1 MGQHVMAKA
10 MEGVGSDRA
19 ELKKLLKL
27 SADKP
32 VHMAFALGADGK
44 AVIQL
49 DKLKPART
57 LEKSL
62 KEGLDGGKNY
72 RFGTVSIDPEDP
84 QVVQFVVNKTVGGC
98 GRKLVVALKGTG
110 FKKIRIVTED
120 GEAVEEAEDEEGE
133 PEDGAATQRVPADRD
148 EDATLRAEPA
158 PPATPTKWGRPDPET
173 LTQQLTEM
181 VKQMLGVIKHN
192 PSQKTALAGL
202 ATDAQVSLKRGDL
215 DQAAAGIEILR
226 LAIATQTQTQTPTA
240 PASLSPSADG
250 TGPAPDPA
258 ALQKIQ
264 KSRVAWTATRA
275 KVDGELQRLTKA
287 ILGAGT
293 GEDLSGFEDEFQSVV
308 TPLLDELD
316 DTLADTLDRAG
327 QAAGA
332 EYAQLLDEARRTVE
346 RYTALVQAS
355 PVISGLDRNPFVPLA
370 IGKTL
375 TGTLSALAV
384 IIR

>member
-1 MGQHVMAKA
+1 MAKA

-133 PEDGAATQRVPADRD
+133 PEDGAATQRVPDDRD
-148 EDATLRAEPA
+148 EDATLRAEPEAGIEPA
-158 PPATPTKWGRPDPET
+158 PPATPTKGGRPDPET

-226 LAIATQTQTQTPTA
+226 LAIAAQTQTPTA

-287 ILGAGT
+287 ILGAGI
-293 GEDLSGFEDEFQSVV
+293 GEDLGGFEDEFQSVV

-355 PVISGLDRNPFVPLA
+355 PVISSLDRNPFVPLA

-375 TGTLSALAV
+375 TGTLSALAG